1 MKASV
6 IESPQQISIIE
17 TEIPGIEEDEVLVKL
32 SGSGLCISNL
42 PVWEGREWFNYPFE
56 PGSPGHEGFGVVEQT
71 GKKVSGLSKGDNVS
85 LISYHAYAE
94 YDKTHASNVVRI
106 PESFNRFPFLGEPAA
121 CAVNI
126 FNRSC
131 IQSDHNVV
139 VIGTGFLGCL
149 LIQLIKH
156 TGAVVI
162 AVSRRNTSLEFAERS
177 GASHM
182 VKFVSVEETKKE
194 VEQLAGG
201 QVDRVIEATGA
212 QHSLDLATEIIK
224 ERGRMIIA
232 GYHQDG
238 LRNINLQKWNW
249 KGIDVINAHERDQ
262 SIYIR
267 GLKEAVK
274 KTEEG
279 ILKPHELI
287 THFFE
292 LEDINRAFGFLGVK
306 PEGFLKG
313 VIVNS

>member
-6 IESPQQISIIE
+6 IESPQQIRTIE
-17 TEIPGIEEDEVLVKL
+17 TDIPDIEEEEVLVKL
-32 SGSGLCISNL
+32 TGSGLCISNL
-42 PVWEGREWFNYPFE
+42 PVWEGREWFYYPFE
-56 PGSPGHEGFGVVEQT
+56 PGTPGHEGFGFVEQI
-71 GKKVSGLSKGDNVS
+71 GNMVSGLSKGDRVA

-94 YDKTHASNVVRI
+94 YDKAHVSNVVRI
-106 PESFNRFPFLGEPAA
+106 PGSLNQIPFLGEPAA

-139 VIGTGFLGCL
+139 IIGAGYIGCL
-149 LIQLIKH
+149 LIQLVKSA
-156 TGAVVI
+156 GAKVVAI
-162 AVSRRNTSLEFAERS
+162 SRRNTSLDYAERS
-177 GASHM
+177 GADHM
-182 VKFVSVEETKKE
+182 VKFISVEETKKE
-194 VEQLAGG
+194 VEELTGR

-262 SIYIR
+262 SVYIQ
-267 GLKEAVK
+267 GLREAVK